1 MRKIAFLSII
11 TLSMVCGRNLVHAAP
26 AVVLGTNNQG
36 VEGTYV
42 CKGQGHQQNG
52 APAGLYIVL
61 KLDNNGDVT
70 GGELGQPLSS
80 TFCTFSILTSSTV
93 TVDSQEVGH
102 LTLNLK
108 PISVPS
114 NSNGPGSPLLG
125 LLGGCKAV
133 TETFEFAGLNH
144 GGTRLEF
151 TETDSGVEAGGTCEM
166 VSLAF

>member
-11 TLSMVCGRNLVHAAP
+11 ALSMVCGRANAAP
-26 AVVLGTNNQG
+26 AVVLGTNNQD
-36 VEGTYV
+36 VQGTYV

-61 KLDNNGDVT
+61 KVDNGGNVT
-70 GGELGQPLSS
+70 GGELGEPLNS
-80 TFCTFSILTSSTV
+80 TFCTFSILTSSSV

-102 LTLNLK
+102 LSLNLK
-108 PISVPS
+108 PMSVPS

-125 LLGGCKAV
+125 LLGGGCKAV